1 MFSSIKFINFMT
13 NRKTENTEA
22 SFKVVLFLENANLSH
37 SIAKQI
43 NKLSTELMMTI
54 VCKSKVEKA
63 VGMFSKN
70 SAG

>member
-1 MFSSIKFINFMT
+1 MT

-43 NKLSTELMMTI
+43 DKLSAELMMTI

-63 VGMFSKN
+63 VGLFSKN